1 MGEEQ
6 RIRVAIAEDI
16 DYLRQDIAGV
26 ISEAPGLLLVGQAS
40 SGRQIVELAGEQQ
53 VDVVLMDIEMERYD
67 SGIQAASEIAQI
79 SPDTVFVFLTV
90 HEDDELI
97 YRAFSV
103 APNIDYIV
111 KSAGYEEIISKIE
124 DAYYGRI
131 KLSPEIRLKLTGE
144 FGRLKKKESSLF
156 YFLNVLMTITP
167 SERELIGLLLEDQ
180 TLRQIARARG
190 VELSTIK
197 SQVNTLLKKFHVG
210 RSRDIVELVRILE
223 LKSLFVKEE

>member
-1 MGEEQ
+1 MGEER

-16 DYLRQDIAGV
+16 DYLRQDIADV
-26 ISEAPGLLLVGQAS
+26 IAQAPGLELVGQAS
-40 SGRQIVELAGEQQ
+40 SGRQMVELAGRQQ

-67 SGIQAASEIAQI
+67 SGIQAASEIAQF
-79 SPDTVFVFLTV
+79 SQDTVFVFLTV

-111 KSAGYEEIISKIE
+111 KSAGYDQIISKIE

-131 KLSPEIRLKLTGE
+131 ELSPEIRLKLTEE

-167 SERELIGLLLEDQ
+167 SERELIGLLLEEQ
-180 TLRQIARARG
+180 TLRQIARTRG

-210 RSRDIVELVRILE
+210 RSKDIVALIQILE
-223 LKSLFVKEE
+223 LKSLFVK

>member
-1 MGEEQ
+1 M
-6 RIRVAIAEDI
+6 IRTQ
-16 DYLRQDIAGV
+16 L
-26 ISEAPGLLLVGQAS
+26 
-40 SGRQIVELAGEQQ
+40 
-53 VDVVLMDIEMERYD
+53 
-67 SGIQAASEIAQI
+67 
-79 SPDTVFVFLTV
+79 
-90 HEDDELI
+90 
-97 YRAFSV
+97 
-103 APNIDYIV
+103 
-111 KSAGYEEIISKIE
+111 
-124 DAYYGRI
+124 
-131 KLSPEIRLKLTGE
+131 
-144 FGRLKKKESSLF
+144 